1 MKNFLCIVTYDAQ
14 KLQQLL
20 YSWLIKFFL
29 YMQYFEFTVRIT
41 FSKHVYVG
49 VQNSSRIILL
59 LKEIG
64 LGFNLYCVLNTSN
77 YYTRIFFFVLQYF
90 RDTHTHTHT
99 QPLHTSQ
106 SSLLHVCLFVCSLPP
121 PPCSLICHPIHTE
134 SVRPSL
140 RQNSGGN

>member
-1 MKNFLCIVTYDAQ
+1 LKNFLCIVTYDAQ

-49 VQNSSRIILL
+49 VQNSSRITLL

-99 QPLHTSQ
+99 HHYTLPNPHSYMSACLSVLFHHPPAH
-106 SSLLHVCLFVCSLPP
+106 SSV
-121 PPCSLICHPIHTE
+121 I
-134 SVRPSL
+134 PSIQ
-140 RQNSGGN
+140 RA